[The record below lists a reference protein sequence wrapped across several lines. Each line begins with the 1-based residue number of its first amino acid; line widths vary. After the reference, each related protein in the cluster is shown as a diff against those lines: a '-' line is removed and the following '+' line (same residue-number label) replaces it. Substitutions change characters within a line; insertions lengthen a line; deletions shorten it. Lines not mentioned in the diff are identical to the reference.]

1 MAGQPMISKYLRLTI
16 LLFLGL
22 QLAGCYTDYGPVEV
36 VTQPISPTGAG
47 LAALLQPGERI
58 KITVYGE
65 EGLTGEYDVNPSGY
79 ISMPLIGS
87 IRAAGQAPVQFG
99 RAIEARYRS
108 GGFLQDPHVN
118 VAVVT
123 FKPFYVLGEATT
135 PGEYPYRSGLTVHSA
150 VAMAGGFTYRASR
163 SIVLIRHIGDD
174 VWREYSLTEPVP
186 IAPGDLIRIPE
197 RYF

>member
-1 MAGQPMISKYLRLTI
+1 MIAKGLKLASI
-16 LLFLGL
+16 LLLGL

-36 VTQPISPTGAG
+36 VTTPISPSGAG
-47 LAALLQPGERI
+47 LAAALQAGERI

-65 EGLTGEYDVNPSGY
+65 EALTGEYDVSPGGTVT
-79 ISMPLIGS
+79 MPLIGS
-87 IRAAGQAPVQFG
+87 VRAAGVTPNEFG
-99 RAIEARYRS
+99 RALERKYRG
-108 GGFLQDPHVN
+108 GGFLQDPHVS
-118 VAVVT
+118 VAIVT

-150 VAMAGGFTYRASR
+150 VAMAGGFTYRASK
-163 SIVLIRHIGDD
+163 SVVLIRHTGDD

-186 IAPGDLIRIPE
+186 IAPGDLIRVPE

>member
-1 MAGQPMISKYLRLTI
+1 MIVKYLRLAIVLMT
-16 LLFLGL
+16 GL

-36 VTQPISPTGAG
+36 ETRPISLSGSGSASV
-47 LAALLQPGERI
+47 LQPGERI

-65 EGLTGEYDVNPSGY
+65 EALTAEYDINPEGNV
-79 ISMPLIGS
+79 SMPLIGQV
-87 IRAAGQAPVQFG
+87 RAAGQSPAQFG
-99 RAIEARYRS
+99 RTVAGRYRG

-118 VAVVT
+118 VAIVT

-135 PGEYPYRSGLTVHSA
+135 PGEYPYRSGLTVHAA
-150 VAMAGGFTYRASR
+150 VAMAGGFTYRASKAV
-163 SIVLIRHIGDD
+163 VLIRHTGDD